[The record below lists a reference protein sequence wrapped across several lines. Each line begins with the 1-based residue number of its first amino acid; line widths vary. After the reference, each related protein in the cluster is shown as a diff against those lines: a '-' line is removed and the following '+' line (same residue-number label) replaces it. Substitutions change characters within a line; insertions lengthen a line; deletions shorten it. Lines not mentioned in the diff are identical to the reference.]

1 MTGIAADK
9 LKAYSE
15 AARNMRPDCEH
26 AQKRL
31 ISYMTGSQIARDV
44 ARMIE
49 EHGPAFAHGFDD
61 TLVKFKNG
69 EPL

>member
-26 AQKRL
+26 AQRRL
-31 ISYMTGSQIARDV
+31 ICYMAGSQAARSLF
-44 ARMIE
+44 RQIE
-49 EHGPAFAHGFDD
+49 EHGAAFANGFQD
-61 TLVKFKNG
+61 TLDKLKNG